1 MTSEGIIKFVCN
13 WLPGEPPEFDLIAE
27 LNEYRSELHKFG
39 LIGAYPDGLGYGNIS
54 IRIPGTDNFIITG
67 SQTGHLQVLEAEHY
81 SIITGYSI
89 KDNTLECTG
98 MIKASSESLSHAAVY
113 QALPDVQAV
122 IHVHNQDL
130 WSNLIFNEVT
140 TSPELEYGTV
150 ELALEIDDLLRQID
164 PAKNKIIVLGGHQD
178 GIISFGPNI
187 FDAANA
193 LLSKFF

>member
-13 WLPGEPPEFDLIAE
+13 WQAGNPPDFDLIEE

-67 SQTGHLQVLEAEHY
+67 SQTGCLPVLSAEHY
-81 SIITGYSI
+81 SIVTGYSI
-89 KDNTLECTG
+89 PDNSLECTG

-113 QALPDVQAV
+113 QTLPEVQAV

-150 ELALEIDDLLRQID
+150 ELALEIESLLVQID
-164 PAKNKIIVLGGHQD
+164 INKNRLVVLGGHQD
-178 GIISFGPNI
+178 GIISFGHNI